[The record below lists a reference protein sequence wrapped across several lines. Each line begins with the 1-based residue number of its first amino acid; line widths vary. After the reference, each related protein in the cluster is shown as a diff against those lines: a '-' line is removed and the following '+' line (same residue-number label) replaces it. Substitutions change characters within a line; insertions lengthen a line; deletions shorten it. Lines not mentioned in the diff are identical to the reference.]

1 MSFFGFTFLS
11 IFHHYNF
18 KCCVC
23 ACVCMFSDIDEWI
36 NPNVSEN
43 KEQKQ
48 AVRSILNKTAYPAP
62 YIIFGPPGT
71 GKTATLVETICQVN
85 FLLNLRERKREN
97 KAKFSYSPPSYFL
110 FFLFLF
116 LIFVLLADSET
127 ASNEIYIGVHR
138 IQCSSWWN
146 HQKINML
153 YSNKYRSS
161 NVCTI

>member
-1 MSFFGFTFLS
+1 
-11 IFHHYNF
+11 
-18 KCCVC
+18 
-23 ACVCMFSDIDEWI
+23 MFSDIDEWI

-85 FLLNLRERKREN
+85 FLLNLGEKERVKRI
-97 KAKFSYSPPSYFL
+97 FHILLPLTSY

-116 LIFVLLADSET
+116 LIFFLLADSET
-127 ASNEIYIGVHR
+127 ASNEIYIGVYR
-138 IQCSSWWN
+138 IQCSS
-146 HQKINML
+146 
-153 YSNKYRSS
+153 
-161 NVCTI
+161 